1 MKNPVTYQDLRT
13 LILQQGISPKA
24 NIWPNAHFRKTMH
37 YTYCDLFELSGL
49 IRDRFN
55 IKLTQAQV
63 GDLGTISDTVELLN
77 ELKAAGMGATRKYE
91 ALFIK
96 LEADEV

>member
-1 MKNPVTYQDLRT
+1 MKNPITYQDLRT

-24 NIWPNAHFRKTMH
+24 NIWPNAHLRKTMH
-37 YTYCDLFELSGL
+37 YRYCDLFELSGL

-55 IKLTQAQV
+55 IELTPAQA
-63 GDLGTISDTVELLN
+63 GDLGTIDDMVELLN
-77 ELKAAGMGATRKYE
+77 GLRPSAKKYE
-91 ALFIK
+91 AMFIK